1 MVEGVVVPRPL
12 VFGKGSRWYSGP
24 SKTRGST
31 AVSLLLSVVV
41 MTSPWRAD
49 DEAPEYMSS
58 ERWRLPP
65 EGRGGPPSPICVV
78 SRGLPILQRNW
89 GPRRASG
96 PRLGYALRMGSS
108 HDAARGIRHDRLLEG
123 DFRWGSTAAD
133 RDETHLGVGPQP
145 ELFVYVATNGSLG
158 RGVTSGSSSVRIR
171 EDGSSPSRPWPGG
184 ESRRGARQLAARGRS
199 ARSLRHAVDGRSTS
213 PDRRAPPAR
222 RGIRPWSKGNSP
234 QGRARSIVAGAFA

>member
-145 ELFVYVATNGSLG
+145 ELFVYVATNGSWGGALPLAHPRSVFG
-158 RGVTSGSSSVRIR
+158 RMVRR
-171 EDGSSPSRPWPGG
+171 RRVPGRAVSRDAAHASSRPT
-184 ESRRGARQLAARGRS
+184 AA
-199 ARSLRHAVDGRSTS
+199 
-213 PDRRAPPAR
+213 RRAPSVTR
-222 RGIRPWSKGNSP
+222 
-234 QGRARSIVAGAFA
+234 